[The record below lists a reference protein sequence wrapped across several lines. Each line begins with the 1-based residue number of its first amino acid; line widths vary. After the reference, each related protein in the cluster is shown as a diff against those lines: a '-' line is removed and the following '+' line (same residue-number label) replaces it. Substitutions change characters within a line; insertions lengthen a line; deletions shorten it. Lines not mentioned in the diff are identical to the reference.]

1 MDYDQT
7 LIKAHQQ
14 GNKKCGKTIPQLGTQ
29 QKELEPLLVPR
40 EPNQQEVEFFLEIG
54 LTLEQ
59 AAGRTD
65 EIPVAPVVAIP
76 YKLRKPFV
84 TEEGEISLGTQMY
97 NLYKWYMQMSR
108 KEINMFGVK
117 YCDQDFFR
125 GEDDFWVDFELL
137 HHIYRRQA
145 LDVSIITIFSVSITY
160 L

>member
-1 MDYDQT
+1 MVPKLPDQHT
-7 LIKAHQQ
+7 
-14 GNKKCGKTIPQLGTQ
+14 
-29 QKELEPLLVPR
+29 
-40 EPNQQEVEFFLEIG
+40 VEFLQETG

-59 AAGRTD
+59 AQGVTED
-65 EIPVAPVVAIP
+65 IPRAEVVAVP
-76 YKLRKPFV
+76 YEHGKPFV
-84 TEEGEISLGTQMY
+84 TYEEEISLGTQMY

-137 HHIYRRQA
+137 HHIYYRQA
-145 LDVSIITIFSVSITY
+145 LGVSIITIFSVSITY